1 MAEDDLLDGAPK
13 HGMTLLALIPG
24 VLLCIAIAAAARLLQ
39 WVEEST
45 LHYPYVEALVMAILL
60 GTLVRSLWVPAPQ
73 FKPGIAFAA
82 KELLEVA
89 VALLGLSVDAPALM
103 RAGVAF
109 PAAIAT
115 VVALTLLLSFWLAR
129 ALGLRRELAILIS
142 CGNAICGNSA
152 IAAVAPVIG
161 AEADDVAAAIAITA
175 AMGVAVVVWLP
186 SLVPLFGLSAPQY
199 GVVAGLTVYAVP
211 QVLAATVPIGAA
223 AVQMGTLVK
232 LLRVLLLG
240 PIVAA
245 LAYRENRA
253 HRAGGAGGANQS
265 ADRRPLMPWFIG
277 AFMLLAAVR
286 ATGVVP
292 AAVIANTREFATTLT
307 ILSMA
312 ALGLGVDVR
321 ALARVGGRVT
331 IAVAGSLLLLGT
343 MSIAVVR
350 VLNLR

>member
-1 MAEDDLLDGAPK
+1 MSATESTESAPNHVWGLL
-13 HGMTLLALIPG
+13 PG
-24 VLLCIAIAAAARLLQ
+24 VLLCVAIGAAARALQ
-39 WVEEST
+39 WIEEST
-45 LHYPYVEALVMAILL
+45 LHHPYVEALVMAILL
-60 GTLVRSLWVPAPQ
+60 GTLVRSLWLPSPR
-73 FKPGIAFAA
+73 FRPGITFAA
-82 KELLEVA
+82 KDILEVA

-109 PAAIAT
+109 PLAIAT

-152 IAAVAPVIG
+152 IAAVAPVVG

-186 SLVPLFGLSAPQY
+186 SLVPLFGLSATQY

-211 QVLAATVPIGAA
+211 QVLAATVPMGAA

-240 PIVAA
+240 PLVAA
-245 LAYRENRA
+245 LAYLENRA
-253 HRAGGAGGANQS
+253 HRARGTGSDS
-265 ADRRPLMPWFIG
+265 ARRPLLPWFIA
-277 AFMLLAAVR
+277 AFVLLAAVR
-286 ATGVVP
+286 ATGIVP
-292 AAVIANTREFATTLT
+292 TGLITGTREFATTLT

-321 ALARVGGRVT
+321 ALTRVGGPVT
-331 IAVAGSLLLLGT
+331 LAVAGSLLLLGT
-343 MSIAVVR
+343 LSIAVVR
-350 VLNLR
+350 LLNLG